1 MVEKLILEGSEL
13 MSKINNE
20 VWNTKY
26 GPRRVRH
33 EAPTLEEAIDA
44 AQGLSDDVAEQA
56 KIAAAL
62 MGLPSD
68 QVYAELAKR
77 APPRKDAVKSFAFVG
92 SAEAPR
98 TVVVERKPSRRV
110 IPAADR
116 PALKRPGGMSA
127 GERSGRSMSRPS

>member
-1 MVEKLILEGSEL
+1 
-13 MSKINNE
+13 MSKINNGG
-20 VWNTKY
+20 WNTKY
-26 GPRRVRH
+26 GPRRVRQ
-33 EAPTLEEAIDA
+33 EAPTLEEAIIA

-56 KIAAAL
+56 KIAASL

-68 QVYAELAKR
+68 QVRAELLKL
-77 APPRKDAVKSFAFVG
+77 APPRKDVVKSFAFVG

-116 PALKRPGGMSA
+116 PALKHPSGMSA
-127 GERSGRSMSRPS
+127 DERNGRSISRQP